1 MTFHSAEEMTSTNLV
16 SDIIEYVCHVAQMS
30 SREDGI
36 QHLALLFVLSTIRCE
51 QARSQREA
59 YTAAIKWTV
68 TLNPLHEG

>member
-1 MTFHSAEEMTSTNLV
+1 MEGRNDLSGDFIKERCQIA
-16 SDIIEYVCHVAQMS
+16 HVRAG
-30 SREDGI
+30 EDGI

-68 TLNPLHEG
+68 RIL